1 MSAARALA
9 GRFAA
14 AISRTAGLRVARAA
28 GPALGPR
35 RHASSPPDGADTPT
49 PTSPT
54 PPSRTVRS
62 IEDLLHTVV
71 KTPSSLTAVAITIAG
86 QLDNAN
92 HAAAAEKGRADE
104 ASGRVNEA
112 IRAADQAIGRADEAS
127 GRADA
132 EKGRAD
138 EAIRAADQA
147 SGRANVLQQLLDS
160 EKAEFKRSHS
170 ALLAR
175 AVVENFESAN
185 GKTGKDERRAFWIKL
200 FKSKP
205 ALLRAMQQGDG
216 DQRRSAAEMVKEIL
230 HLYERLSSAI
240 HTARPPGGET
250 YVPDPDTLGHLGARL
265 VKCMLDHSGK

>member
-92 HAAAAEKGRADE
+92 HAADEASGRADAEKGRANE
-104 ASGRVNEA
+104 AIRAADQAIGRVNEA
-112 IRAADQAIGRADEAS
+112 IRAADQAIGRADE
-127 GRADA
+127 
-132 EKGRAD
+132 
-138 EAIRAADQA
+138 A